1 MLINTTTPSTTPP
14 YILPDTAMTI
24 LLCDQKYNWV
34 SVAYQLAVC
43 WLSHG
48 NEGVHTWRLSQTVVE
63 RYRDGFQQQ
72 VSLRKLNMRAELEN
86 PSLQT
91 DLQNK
96 GMWYVNMGS
105 EMLFFFFEGFSD
117 SESKA
122 EREWE
127 EHQKVINRCKKCKSS
142 VSKGRLRRKEYFG
155 MSAT

>member
-1 MLINTTTPSTTPP
+1 
-14 YILPDTAMTI
+14 
-24 LLCDQKYNWV
+24 
-34 SVAYQLAVC
+34 
-43 WLSHG
+43 
-48 NEGVHTWRLSQTVVE
+48 
-63 RYRDGFQQQ
+63 
-72 VSLRKLNMRAELEN
+72 MRAELEN

-96 GMWYVNMGS
+96 GTWYVNTDSG
-105 EMLFFFFEGFSD
+105 MLFFFEGFSD

-155 MSAT
+155 MSATQKKAGKEEITILIPAAHGSLDFI